1 MVPGESRCSSAGEP
15 GGRTSLRASSPFDED
30 DLSDASTLRVT
41 CRALLTGHAED
52 VQEILWRPAEEL
64 VCVRCSALS
73 ERGECVVCVWQLAS
87 GRLERVVRGVAVS
100 AHVLAMARA
109 PLCQGV
115 VDVTSF
121 RDLRTAATKR
131 ALDGVAVTL
140 GSGTSP
146 LSVMVFHVKQLS
158 SDAKQGALLR
168 EGHTY
173 EGSPSLNAADSPAMP
188 ACQWA
193 LAYLMCWG
201 VDLPFD
207 EQCRSLLDLSEP
219 LPQVI
224 CGVRGHSGLLSFLT
238 PGAHHA
244 LGHHRAHLGMQYH
257 RWRSSAHLTALH
269 SIAAVALSNALM
281 MCPGNDDLRNVCSG
295 LVTHFSVVIPER
307 LPGFCAPSL
316 SLLARHYIDAVEY
329 VQQSARSLMEGT
341 LQRMSVEVR
350 RQIIH
355 AWAPRVL
362 RLSSSV
368 AEARP
373 PDLASPQGVSVSP
386 RSPLR
391 ARRLRTF
398 PRPDPRAARAQVLV
412 LAVLASRFS
421 ASVDSDV
428 CEVIVRTLLALLN
441 HPAELHR
448 ASAAELLGTGYPAWR
463 AHLSPPALIRALF
476 RLSVLHARDTA
487 GDAGAGAASGAADS
501 APPSPFF
508 SALLS
513 VGMLETH
520 AFCHAMGALAV
531 HMEAAHADRVMAVSA
546 LISLVKAR
554 GSSLEAEL
562 PIVVE
567 AVMKPLDPSV
577 PSLREGLLAASTT
590 ALRELVKRYPMM
602 TFHQET
608 QRLAVGTSDGVVLIY
623 DLRTATKWRIF
634 QAGCLRTRLCPARRP
649 SRWPVD
655 PAMAPPAEPG
665 ARWSHFGRRLLGSR
679 RCSRVIVGP

>member
-1 MVPGESRCSSAGEP
+1 
-15 GGRTSLRASSPFDED
+15 
-30 DLSDASTLRVT
+30 
-41 CRALLTGHAED
+41 
-52 VQEILWRPAEEL
+52 
-64 VCVRCSALS
+64 
-73 ERGECVVCVWQLAS
+73 
-87 GRLERVVRGVAVS
+87 
-100 AHVLAMARA
+100 
-109 PLCQGV
+109 
-115 VDVTSF
+115 
-121 RDLRTAATKR
+121 
-131 ALDGVAVTL
+131 
-140 GSGTSP
+140 
-146 LSVMVFHVKQLS
+146 
-158 SDAKQGALLR
+158 
-168 EGHTY
+168 
-173 EGSPSLNAADSPAMP
+173 
-188 ACQWA
+188 
-193 LAYLMCWG
+193 
-201 VDLPFD
+201 
-207 EQCRSLLDLSEP
+207 
-219 LPQVI
+219 
-224 CGVRGHSGLLSFLT
+224 
-238 PGAHHA
+238 
-244 LGHHRAHLGMQYH
+244 
-257 RWRSSAHLTALH
+257 
-269 SIAAVALSNALM
+269 M

-520 AFCHAMGALAV
+520 AFCHAIGALAV

-665 ARWSHFGRRLLGSR
+665 ARWSRFGRRLLGSR

>member
-207 EQCRSLLDLSEP
+207 EQCRS
-219 LPQVI
+219 
-224 CGVRGHSGLLSFLT
+224 VRAI
-238 PGAHHA
+238 GANK
-244 LGHHRAHLGMQYH
+244 Q
-257 RWRSSAHLTALH
+257 
-269 SIAAVALSNALM
+269 
-281 MCPGNDDLRNVCSG
+281 
-295 LVTHFSVVIPER
+295 
-307 LPGFCAPSL
+307 
-316 SLLARHYIDAVEY
+316 
-329 VQQSARSLMEGT
+329 
-341 LQRMSVEVR
+341 
-350 RQIIH
+350 
-355 AWAPRVL
+355 
-362 RLSSSV
+362 
-368 AEARP
+368 
-373 PDLASPQGVSVSP
+373 
-386 RSPLR
+386 
-391 ARRLRTF
+391 
-398 PRPDPRAARAQVLV
+398 
-412 LAVLASRFS
+412 
-421 ASVDSDV
+421 
-428 CEVIVRTLLALLN
+428 
-441 HPAELHR
+441 
-448 ASAAELLGTGYPAWR
+448 
-463 AHLSPPALIRALF
+463 
-476 RLSVLHARDTA
+476 
-487 GDAGAGAASGAADS
+487 
-501 APPSPFF
+501 
-508 SALLS
+508 
-513 VGMLETH
+513 
-520 AFCHAMGALAV
+520 
-531 HMEAAHADRVMAVSA
+531 
-546 LISLVKAR
+546 
-554 GSSLEAEL
+554 
-562 PIVVE
+562 
-567 AVMKPLDPSV
+567 
-577 PSLREGLLAASTT
+577 
-590 ALRELVKRYPMM
+590 
-602 TFHQET
+602 
-608 QRLAVGTSDGVVLIY
+608 
-623 DLRTATKWRIF
+623 
-634 QAGCLRTRLCPARRP
+634 
-649 SRWPVD
+649 
-655 PAMAPPAEPG
+655 
-665 ARWSHFGRRLLGSR
+665 
-679 RCSRVIVGP
+679 

>member
-1 MVPGESRCSSAGEP
+1 MGARV
-15 GGRTSLRASSPFDED
+15 
-30 DLSDASTLRVT
+30 SD
-41 CRALLTGHAED
+41 
-52 VQEILWRPAEEL
+52 
-64 VCVRCSALS
+64 
-73 ERGECVVCVWQLAS
+73 
-87 GRLERVVRGVAVS
+87 
-100 AHVLAMARA
+100 VL
-109 PLCQGV
+109 
-115 VDVTSF
+115 
-121 RDLRTAATKR
+121 
-131 ALDGVAVTL
+131 
-140 GSGTSP
+140 
-146 LSVMVFHVKQLS
+146 
-158 SDAKQGALLR
+158 
-168 EGHTY
+168 
-173 EGSPSLNAADSPAMP
+173 
-188 ACQWA
+188 
-193 LAYLMCWG
+193 G

-398 PRPDPRAARAQVLV
+398 PRPDPRARAQVLV

-623 DLRTATKWRIF
+623 DLRTATAAHF
-634 QAGCLRTRLCPARRP
+634 QAAACEPASAPHAAPADGPLTRPWPCPLTR
-649 SRWPVD
+649 
-655 PAMAPPAEPG
+655 
-665 ARWSHFGRRLLGSR
+665 ARWSCSAVAFSAPGDAVASLSARDGTLRFWRASSAGLFGVLEPAFELHARGEAGRARGRSVRLDRAGSR
-679 RCSRVIVGP
+679 CASLRLRRAELRVE